1 MEKFFGFLKEFDFFG
16 KLPEFYFKRKPK
28 QATTIGRILTFI
40 YIFIYIILLI
50 YKLYRMSIRIDITFY
65 DSYSNTDEIP
75 IIHIT
80 KKNFSI
86 FISIYNDS
94 NLPFIDESIYYPVAY
109 FNGEESK
116 EIDIVRCDF
125 DKIGS
130 KYKQFFSDKEINNY
144 YCLNNIDFIL
154 KPYEN
159 SIFVELYP
167 CKNTTEN
174 NNHCKPKE
182 LIEENLNNKLLKIF
196 FEDIDITPLNYDN
209 PIKEKLNFLDA
220 GTYNNFG
227 LYLYSEMQYIRI
239 ETSTNII
246 GFDFF
251 SNPKIDEYIKFDN
264 VELFTVPGFNLDDE
278 SNNNSVCG
286 IEFQLNDKTLME
298 KRYYSSL
305 IDILGDI
312 GGFMEIIN
320 TFFGLICSFFGDII
334 YERTIVNSLF
344 LFDINKKIIS
354 FKNKDEKN
362 LKTTG
367 TLNEKR
373 SIKNQNMFMH
383 NINNMDIKD
392 INNKINENYLKN
404 KRNKRS
410 RTLKIDIMNNNVIYS
425 AKSGSID
432 NTKIRFVSSLNLN
445 KNNKIIDNDDS
456 WIFNKL
462 KKEKNKDLLIPIC
475 KCCKRKK
482 DSVNII
488 LFNKSMDII
497 TEKLDIFNIF
507 RNMYLIEKNN
517 NNIKYDL
524 DFR

>member
-1 MEKFFGFLKEFDFFG
+1 
-16 KLPEFYFKRKPK
+16 
-28 QATTIGRILTFI
+28 
-40 YIFIYIILLI
+40 
-50 YKLYRMSIRIDITFY
+50 MS
-65 DSYSNTDEIP
+65 
-75 IIHIT
+75 
-80 KKNFSI
+80 
-86 FISIYNDS
+86 
-94 NLPFIDESIYYPVAY
+94 
-109 FNGEESK
+109 
-116 EIDIVRCDF
+116 
-125 DKIGS
+125 KI
-130 KYKQFFSDKEINNY
+130 N
-144 YCLNNIDFIL
+144 
-154 KPYEN
+154 
-159 SIFVELYP
+159 
-167 CKNTTEN
+167 
-174 NNHCKPKE
+174 
-182 LIEENLNNKLLKIF
+182 
-196 FEDIDITPLNYDN
+196 
-209 PIKEKLNFLDA
+209 EKLNFLDA

-305 IDILGDI
+305 IDVLGDV

-432 NTKIRFVSSLNLN
+432 NNKIRFVSSLNLN
-445 KNNKIIDNDDS
+445 KNNHTYQ
-456 WIFNKL
+456 L
-462 KKEKNKDLLIPIC
+462 H
-475 KCCKRKK
+475 
-482 DSVNII
+482 
-488 LFNKSMDII
+488 
-497 TEKLDIFNIF
+497 
-507 RNMYLIEKNN
+507 Y
-517 NNIKYDL
+517 
-524 DFR
+524 

>member
-1 MEKFFGFLKEFDFFG
+1 MEKISNFFKEFDFFG

-28 QATTIGRILTFI
+28 QATIIGRILTLL
-40 YIFIYIILLI
+40 YIFIYILLLI
-50 YKLYRMSIRIDITFY
+50 YKLYRMSKRIDITFY

-80 KKNFSI
+80 KENFSI

-94 NLPFIDESIYYPVAY
+94 NFPFIDESIYYPVAY

-305 IDILGDI
+305 IDVLGDV

-456 WIFNKL
+456 
-462 KKEKNKDLLIPIC
+462 
-475 KCCKRKK
+475 
-482 DSVNII
+482 
-488 LFNKSMDII
+488 
-497 TEKLDIFNIF
+497 
-507 RNMYLIEKNN
+507 
-517 NNIKYDL
+517 
-524 DFR
+524 

>member
-1 MEKFFGFLKEFDFFG
+1 
-16 KLPEFYFKRKPK
+16 
-28 QATTIGRILTFI
+28 
-40 YIFIYIILLI
+40 
-50 YKLYRMSIRIDITFY
+50 MSIRIDITFY

-80 KKNFSI
+80 KENFSI

-305 IDILGDI
+305 IDVLGDV

-373 SIKNQNMFMH
+373 SIKNQNR
-383 NINNMDIKD
+383 
-392 INNKINENYLKN
+392 Y
-404 KRNKRS
+404 
-410 RTLKIDIMNNNVIYS
+410 
-425 AKSGSID
+425 
-432 NTKIRFVSSLNLN
+432 
-445 KNNKIIDNDDS
+445 
-456 WIFNKL
+456 
-462 KKEKNKDLLIPIC
+462 
-475 KCCKRKK
+475 
-482 DSVNII
+482 
-488 LFNKSMDII
+488 
-497 TEKLDIFNIF
+497 
-507 RNMYLIEKNN
+507 
-517 NNIKYDL
+517 
-524 DFR
+524 